1 MKTIKEFIN
10 ENKYHL
16 RNLYIEINE
25 ELRTLK
31 RTGHSIDRKDQSHN
45 GAEDVNINEIKEL
58 INKCDDLIV
67 DKLLN
72 NKIQIN
78 TKGEQF
84 GIIKIG
90 KGIPY
95 KSFMCIFEV
104 IYFNKETFEY
114 DLKII
119 TSDKYKN
126 KIAEFTKNTKFGF
139 QIDTSNYVKEIII

>member
-1 MKTIKEFIN
+1 MRTIQDYIN

-16 RNLYIEINE
+16 RNLYIEIDE
-25 ELRTLK
+25 ELRNLK
-31 RTGHSIDRKDQSHN
+31 RTGHSVERKDQLHN
-45 GAEDVNINEIKEL
+45 RTEDINIKETEEQV
-58 INKCDDLIV
+58 NKCDVLIV
-67 DKLLN
+67 NKLLN

-78 TKGEQF
+78 TKSEQF

-119 TSDKYKN
+119 TSDKYKD
-126 KIAEFTKNTKFGF
+126 KIAKFTKNTKFGF
-139 QIDTSNYVKEIII
+139 QIDASNYVKEITV

>member
-1 MKTIKEFIN
+1 MKSLKTFIN

-16 RNLYIEINE
+16 RDLYIEINE
-25 ELRTLK
+25 ELRNLK
-31 RTGHSIDRKDQSHN
+31 NTEHSIDRKDQSHN
-45 GAEDVNINEIKEL
+45 RTENININEIKEL
-58 INKCDDLIV
+58 IYKCDDLIV
-67 DKLLN
+67 NKLLN

-78 TKGEQF
+78 TKNEQF

-114 DLKII
+114 DLKIV
-119 TSDKYKN
+119 TCDKFKSR
-126 KIAEFTKNTKFGF
+126 IANFKENTKFGF
-139 QIDTSNYVKEIII
+139 QIDTSNYVKEIKI

>member
-1 MKTIKEFIN
+1 MKTIKEYIN
-10 ENKYHL
+10 DNKYYL

-25 ELRTLK
+25 ELRLLK
-31 RTGHSIDRKDQSHN
+31 STRHSMDRKDQSHN
-45 GAEDVNINEIKEL
+45 ETEDVNINEIKEL

-67 DKLLN
+67 NKLLN

-78 TKGEQF
+78 TKSEQF

-126 KIAEFTKNTKFGF
+126 KNAKFSKNTKFGF
-139 QIDTSNYVKEIII
+139 QIDTSNYVKEITI

>member
-1 MKTIKEFIN
+1 MKTIIDFIN
-10 ENKYHL
+10 KNIYHL
-16 RNLYIEINE
+16 RDLYVEINE
-25 ELRTLK
+25 ELRKLINTN
-31 RTGHSIDRKDQSHN
+31 HSIERKDQLHN
-45 GAEDVNINEIKEL
+45 GTENINIDEIKEL
-58 INKCDDLIV
+58 VIKCDNLIV

-78 TKGEQF
+78 RKNEQF

-104 IYFNKETFEY
+104 IYFDKETFEY

-119 TSDKYKN
+119 TTDKYKN
-126 KIAEFTKNTKFGF
+126 KIAKFTKDTKFAF
-139 QIDTSNYVKEIII
+139 QIDTTNYVKEIII